1 MFGKLVS
8 FLAHLLGWTPL
19 GKRVQIEVSES
30 IDGSNYG
37 CLLYGEIIE
46 VIALEPG
53 DSNGKISVL
62 IRLDQPFV
70 HMNQAISIIHA
81 ISRHKN
87 YGFYALFLTWIAV
100 YIIPSDNCVEHDW
113 NKGIGIWSL
122 GLIR

>member
-1 MFGKLVS
+1 MFGKFVS

-46 VIALEPG
+46 LIASDTG
-53 DSNGKISVL
+53 DDNGKISVL
-62 IRLDQPFV
+62 IRLDQPFA
-70 HMNQAISIIHA
+70 HMNQTVNIIHA

-87 YGFYALFLTWIAV
+87 YGFYALFLTWIAA
-100 YIIPSDNCVEHDW
+100 YIIPSDNCIEYDR
-113 NKGIGIWSL
+113 NKGIGVWSL

>member
-1 MFGKLVS
+1 MFGKFVS

-37 CLLYGEIIE
+37 RLLYGEIIE
-46 VIALEPG
+46 LIALESS
-53 DSNGKISVL
+53 DDNGKISVL

-70 HMNQAISIIHA
+70 HMNQTIKTIHA

-87 YGFYALFLTWIAV
+87 YGVYALFLTWIAV
-100 YIIPSDNCVEHDW
+100 YIIPSNNFVEHDW